1 MVEKLSTRIRSPS
14 EAEVRCGCSTFQ
26 PFNFSTI
33 NASTFQPMNEVSNEL
48 LAVLK
53 TAEPLLRHIT
63 PEQARQKPGPEKWA
77 PQEIIGHLIDSACN
91 NQQKFV
97 RSMATPQLEFV
108 GYAQDFWVAAQQYQQ
123 AEWATVLDLWLAY
136 NRHLAHVIRH
146 VDPAVLQHTLHID
159 GAGPFELGFIMADYV
174 EHLKHHLRQIFSD
187 GPFESK
193 FLNLY

>member
-1 MVEKLSTRIRSPS
+1 MVEKLP
-14 EAEVRCGCSTFQ
+14 Q
-26 PFNFSTI
+26 PWTDSSTI
-33 NASTFQPMNEVSNEL
+33 NISTLQPMTEVSNEL
-48 LAVLK
+48 LAVLT
-53 TAEPLLRHIT
+53 TAEPLLRQIT
-63 PEQARQKPGPEKWA
+63 PEQARQKPRPEKWS
-77 PQEIIGHLIDSACN
+77 PLETLGHLIDSACN

-108 GYAQDFWVAAQQYQQ
+108 GYAQNFWVDAQQYQQ
-123 AEWATVLDLWLAY
+123 AEWVTVLDLWLAY

-159 GAGPFELGFIMADYV
+159 GVGPFELGFIMADYV
-174 EHLKHHLRQIFSD
+174 EHLKHHLRQILPD